1 MPLLQARPVLFFPAM
16 NPVALITGASRG
28 IGRGIALELAGLGFD
43 LVVNYAGNAVAARQT
58 AADCVAR
65 AKNRSRTI
73 RAAICQADV
82 SVTADRQRLIDFT
95 RADFG
100 RLDLLVNNAGVAP
113 LVRADLLEASE
124 DSFDR
129 LININVKGPYF
140 LTQLAAK
147 WMIEQLT
154 SRSYARDGGGGNPT
168 RAKIIT
174 ISSISAYT
182 ASVNRGEYCIAKA
195 ALSMLTPL
203 YAARL
208 AEHGINVYEI
218 RPGIIATDM
227 TGPVKDKYDPLIAG
241 GLTPI
246 KRWGTPADVGKAVA
260 AIALDLLPFS
270 TGEVINVDGGFHVRR
285 L

>member
-1 MPLLQARPVLFFPAM
+1 MK
-16 NPVALITGASRG
+16 
-28 IGRGIALELAGLGFD
+28 LATLGHD
-43 LVVNYAGNAVAARQT
+43 LVINYAGNEAAARAT
-58 AADCVAR
+58 AADCIALGKSKGLPIR
-65 AKNRSRTI
+65 AEICRADISAAADRSRL
-73 RAAICQADV
+73 V
-82 SVTADRQRLIDFT
+82 EFT
-95 RADFG
+95 KANFS

-113 LVRADLLEASE
+113 DVRADILEADE
-124 DSFDR
+124 QSFDR
-129 LININVKGPYF
+129 LISINVKGPYF
-140 LTQLAAK
+140 LTQLAAR
-147 WMIEQLT
+147 WMIEQ
-154 SRSYARDGGGGNPT
+154 RQA
-168 RAKIIT
+168 AKENYHPKIVT
-174 ISSISAYT
+174 ISSVSAYA
-182 ASVNRGEYCIAKA
+182 ASTNRGDYCIAKA

-227 TGPVKDKYDPLIAG
+227 TGPVKDKYDKLIAE

-246 KRWGTPADVGKAVA
+246 QRWGTPEDVAKAVS